1 MQADWFKGA
10 TVPKPAVTAVTV
22 KSKHLQMVLD
32 PALCSVL
39 VLNGSR
45 CHLYLKWPVHNS
57 TDGMQIFQHIHI
69 DAVNRT
75 MYAVHAVH

>member
-1 MQADWFKGA
+1 MLLFQNQQSQ
-10 TVPKPAVTAVTV
+10 PCLSSPNI
-22 KSKHLQMVLD
+22 LQMVLD

-45 CHLYLKWPVHNS
+45 CHLYLKWLVHNS